1 MADQDGAR
9 RRAPPSR
16 AVVSAVGC
24 TAGFAAHGAR
34 RTFGRE
40 SETSGREHIAPG
52 SLDRPASGHTVAGPD
67 ADATPVP
74 QQAAVVDLQW
84 PGDRDARQRTAWL
97 YRRTTATFQ
106 KATTDPWSE
115 SESKPLHERPLHK

>member
-1 MADQDGAR
+1 MAEQDCAR

-16 AVVSAVGC
+16 AVVSAVGW

-40 SETSGREHIAPG
+40 SETSGRENIAPG

-84 PGDRDARQRTAWL
+84 PGGRDARQRPASL
-97 YRRTTATFQ
+97 CRRTIATVP
-106 KATTDPWSE
+106 KAT
-115 SESKPLHERPLHK
+115 KIRGLNQ